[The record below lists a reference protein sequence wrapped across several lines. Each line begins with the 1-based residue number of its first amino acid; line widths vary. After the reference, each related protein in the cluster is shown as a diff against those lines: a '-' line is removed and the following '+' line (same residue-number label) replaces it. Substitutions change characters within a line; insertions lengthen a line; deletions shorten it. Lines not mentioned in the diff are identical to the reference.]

1 MLGSNIRHNLM
12 SGWTSSLEA
21 VYHIKRH
28 TLFTS
33 FHGNWLAIV
42 YVYALGPIFPDIRCI
57 YEDAHLL
64 EATSPWVNL
73 PEIVKLGVWAV

>member
-1 MLGSNIRHNLM
+1 M

-64 EATSPWVNL
+64 EATVS
-73 PEIVKLGVWAV
+73 LGKPCPR